1 MEGGRRRKEENT
13 ERKEVD
19 ITHDRGEF
27 VEEKEGGG
35 RSRILRWD
43 INMVEKIKVQKR
55 KSITV

>member
-1 MEGGRRRKEENT
+1 MEVKEENT

-35 RSRILRWD
+35 STRILRWD
-43 INMVEKIKVQKR
+43 INMVEK
-55 KSITV
+55 

>member
-1 MEGGRRRKEENT
+1 VEVKEENT